1 MADIKNIYCY
11 IIFLVILVT
20 RYIILLFSWY
30 FTVTKR
36 ENNLVAV
43 WLFWLQENRSKD
55 GILVFA

>member
-11 IIFLVILVT
+11 IIFLVILVI
-20 RYIILLFSWY
+20 RYIILIFSWY

-55 GILVFA
+55 SVFMFA